1 MEKIINEGGIN
12 GLGEG
17 IVNIN
22 SEDFKILREN
32 IKAQSALLSIDEK
45 RSNILLS
52 YRFQM
57 ESYVRDLNINFKSLG
72 YFIKGLLKELG
83 IKSKH
88 LANYLDYEESNFSAF
103 LNGRR
108 KINADLA
115 LKLGRIFQLSPS
127 LLLHIQTLN
136 ELKSYEKDNREKYLD
151 YSIDDL
157 LTAKKRIF

>member
-1 MEKIINEGGIN
+1 MKKIVNEGGIN

-22 SEDFKILREN
+22 SEDFKVLREK
-32 IKAQSALLSIDEK
+32 IKTQSALLGVDEK

-52 YRFQM
+52 FKFQM
-57 ESYVRDLNINFKSLG
+57 ESYLKDKNISLKSLG
-72 YFIKGLLKELG
+72 FFIKELLQELG
-83 IKSKH
+83 IKNKQ

-115 LKLGRIFQLSPS
+115 LKLGKIFQLAPS
-127 LLLHIQTLN
+127 LLLNIQSLN
-136 ELKSYEKDNREKYLD
+136 ELKNYEKNNSEKYLS

-157 LTAKKRIF
+157 LAKVG

>member
-1 MEKIINEGGIN
+1 MKRIINEGGIN

-17 IVNIN
+17 VVNIN
-22 SEDFKILREN
+22 SEDFKILREK
-32 IKAQSALLSIDEK
+32 IQTQSSLMSLDEQ

-57 ESYVRDLNINFKSLG
+57 ESYLRDLNISLKSLG

-83 IKSKH
+83 IKSKD

-115 LKLGRIFQLSPS
+115 LKLGRIFCISPS
-127 LLLHIQTLN
+127 LLLHIQSLN

-151 YSIDDL
+151 YNIDDL
-157 LTAKKRIF
+157 LAKAG